1 MKDSDPE
8 RWQQLCSEISKEQ
21 NSQRMSHMIAELLEE
36 FRKRDERLNA
46 RQRNSDRPPE
56 PREDN

>member
-8 RWQQLCSEISKEQ
+8 RWQQLCSAIAMEQ
-21 NSQRMSHMIAELLEE
+21 NSQRMCHMIAELLEE
-36 FRKRDERLNA
+36 FRNRDERLKV

-56 PREDN
+56 PQDH